1 MICCCNPNLPIQT
14 DNKCSDILASWKR
27 KNYCF
32 CRSSHFSAG
41 MRSFVRRRQ
50 HPENLLL
57 IHENSL
63 SVGVDTCVH
72 LFASLLSSLN
82 LIPSS
87 LTSLYISC
95 SLFLSL
101 SLSLLLH
108 LRRKKNIV
116 QESEVRTLLPLR
128 VQSSACVCYVQRERE
143 RKCECEC
150 VRVRVPN
157 LYMGNVLH
165 CNFNLF
171 RQFFVEPI
179 SSKVSHDGRMTTIG
193 KFITKI
199 AQVRQTE
206 LHPEDKFETVNLFIQ
221 THKKN

>member
-82 LIPSS
+82 LIPPSHS
-87 LTSLYISC
+87 
-95 SLFLSL
+95 LSL
-101 SLSLLLH
+101 SLSLH

-116 QESEVRTLLPLR
+116 QESEVRTLLPMR

-143 RKCECEC
+143 RKCVCEC
-150 VRVRVPN
+150 VRVPN

-171 RQFFVEPI
+171 RQSFAKPI
-179 SSKVSHDGRMTTIG
+179 SSKVSHNGRKITIG

-206 LHPEDKFETVNLFIQ
+206 FHPEDKFETVNLFIQ
-221 THKKN
+221 THKKY